1 MQITASE
8 IYSDG
13 YSIFLTAKIEV
24 EDGKLSKMLEHYT
37 SDMMGEESTT
47 AATMYT
53 EGTWNLQGRE
63 KNELINNFFE
73 GKVIDDH
80 TFVGMVKLD
89 VDEMEEKMVCWN
101 YNFLTLDMM
110 IWKNWIEKRL
120 KGFTRLRETGSFR
133 FRLRWIR
140 RM

>member
-53 EGTWNLQGRE
+53 EGTWNLQSRE

>member
-37 SDMMGEESTT
+37 SDMMGEESTS

-53 EGTWNLQGRE
+53 EGTWNLQSRE

-133 FRLRWIR
+133 FRLRWRR